1 MKIFKSFN
9 ILNKEINFNEKVGFV
24 PTMGALHNGHL
35 NLIKEAKKKTK
46 KVLVSIYVNPTQ
58 FNNKKDFQNY
68 PRNLNKDIIILKKH
82 KVDYLFI
89 PNHKEIYKNVIIKKF
104 KISKKDKV
112 LCAKSRNGHF
122 EGVLTVVNRFM
133 QEIKSKYIFFGN
145 KDFQQ
150 VYLIKKYLQDKFDT
164 KIKICK
170 TIRNKNKLPLSSRN
184 ILLSNSSLK
193 RSEKISNLLFNFK
206 NKILKKAKNVKLKNS
221 YKIKII
227 KLCDKLEYF
236 EIRNSVNLSSNI
248 DKKKF
253 KIFVAYYQKN
263 VRLIDNV

>member
-24 PTMGALHNGHL
+24 PTMGALHSGHL

-68 PRNLNKDIIILKKH
+68 PRNFNKDIIILKKH

-89 PNHKEIYKNVIIKKF
+89 PNHKEIYKNGIIKKF
-104 KISKKDKV
+104 KIFKKDKV

-133 QEIKSKYIFFGN
+133 HEIKSKYIFFGN

-221 YKIKII
+221 YKKKII

-236 EIRNSVNLSSNI
+236 EIRNSGNLSSNI